1 MGTPL
6 SMPLS
11 RRAAMVMWS
20 FLLGVAFLAHAQSAQ
35 QSKHIMGLHLAHPTM
50 YADEALASQVP
61 DGYMLIPRPEG
72 DGGQLLIASV
82 PFLTNADFS
91 EISAGLDEITRE
103 PVINFTL
110 TPEAA
115 KIFAEVTRANIGTA
129 IAIVADGAVISAPV
143 ITSEISGGRGIITG
157 SFSTKDVEDMVARMR
172 TAKSD

>member
-6 SMPLS
+6 SIPLG

-35 QSKHIMGLHLAHPTM
+35 RSKHIMGLHLTHATM
-50 YADEALASQVP
+50 SAEEALSSQVP
-61 DGYMLIPRPEG
+61 DGYMVVPRPEG
-72 DGGQLLIASV
+72 DGGRLLIASV

-91 EISAGLDEITRE
+91 EISAGFDEITGE

-110 TPEAA
+110 TPAA
-115 KIFAEVTRANIGTA
+115 ARIFAEVTRSNIGTA

-157 SFSTKDVEDMVARMR
+157 SFSTGDVEDMVARMS